1 MLLTRGLGTRRIDTY
16 SFGVVISEVHS
27 KKTHFSDVPRSE
39 KTGLNSPLMRA
50 IKAGKKRVRNDASW
64 SSEIRDLVDRC
75 TRFSP
80 DERPAFGEVV
90 GILKALVDRSASA
103 AADESGQ
110 GVTNGKNKESAAV
123 VKDTV
128 GLVA

>member
-1 MLLTRGLGTRRIDTY
+1 MRLTRGLGTRRIDTY

-27 KKTHFSDVPRSE
+27 KKTPFSDVPRNQ

-80 DERPAFGEVV
+80 DERPAFGEVM
-90 GILKALVDRSASA
+90 GILKALVDGENLAG
-103 AADESGQ
+103 DESGQ
-110 GVTNGKNKESAAV
+110 KVAGGKSSYV
-123 VKDTV
+123 
-128 GLVA
+128 